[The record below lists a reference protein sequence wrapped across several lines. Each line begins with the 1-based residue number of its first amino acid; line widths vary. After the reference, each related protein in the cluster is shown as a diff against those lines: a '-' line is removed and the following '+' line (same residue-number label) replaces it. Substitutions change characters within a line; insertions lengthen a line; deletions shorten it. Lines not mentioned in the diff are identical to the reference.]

1 MPGSA
6 LPRLWRE
13 NVPGRLAAPQTLAEE
28 TFFVNATLRPIGW
41 IKTPYQTLRDC
52 PRNVDPAGPVCELL
66 ISEDYAQGATC
77 LTAGQEILVLYWFEQ
92 ADRDVLLQAHRKTGK
107 ERGVFALRTPNR
119 PNPIAAAVVTI
130 EHIQPGRIRVRG
142 LDCLDGTPLIDI
154 KPAVFRAQSD
164 QTGKQ
169 LIG

>member
-1 MPGSA
+1 M
-6 LPRLWRE
+6 
-13 NVPGRLAAPQTLAEE
+13 
-28 TFFVNATLRPIGW
+28 NARLRPIGW
-41 IKTPYQTLRDC
+41 IKTPYQTLQDC
-52 PRNVDPAGPVCELL
+52 PRNVDPKGPVCELL
-66 ISEDYAQGATC
+66 INPDYAQGATG

-107 ERGVFALRTPNR
+107 ERGVFSLRTPDR

-130 EHIQPGRIRVRG
+130 EHIQTGRIRVRG

-154 KPAVFRAQSD
+154 KPAIFRAPSD

-169 LIG
+169 LIA